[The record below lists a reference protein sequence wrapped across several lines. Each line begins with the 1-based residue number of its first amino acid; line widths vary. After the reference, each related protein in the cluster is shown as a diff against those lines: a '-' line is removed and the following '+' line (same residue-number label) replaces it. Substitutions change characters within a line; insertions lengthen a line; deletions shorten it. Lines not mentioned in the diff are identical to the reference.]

1 MQHKSCSHPR
11 NYVFLVACDYQ
22 IVQILMVFLA
32 RARRYCLGTEN
43 PIAHFFRWLYMPMII
58 DKACER

>member
-1 MQHKSCSHPR
+1 MFSS
-11 NYVFLVACDYQ
+11 LLAIT
-22 IVQILMVFLA
+22 IVHILMVFLV
-32 RARRYCLGTEN
+32 RARRYRLGTEN